1 MSDIQEVAANAVGSV
16 NEVMETGTRK
26 RRPSDP
32 AEREARANAKALIM
46 AELENNSKLK
56 KSFVEAIKLLVSFS
70 VPKPPMYVE
79 VVKFLK
85 EQGEPTDDFTI
96 YKNFKLAETQMRGII
111 YSAQEAGIWVSAVK
125 DGDDVM
131 YNYIG
136 ESENQPEGYPGP
148 IKKRRVHNN
157 ANNDPANAPQHEAE
171 DY

>member
-1 MSDIQEVAANAVGSV
+1 
-16 NEVMETGTRK
+16 
-26 RRPSDP
+26 
-32 AEREARANAKALIM
+32 
-46 AELENNSKLK
+46 
-56 KSFVEAIKLLVSFS
+56 
-70 VPKPPMYVE
+70 
-79 VVKFLK
+79 
-85 EQGEPTDDFTI
+85 
-96 YKNFKLAETQMRGII
+96 MRGII